1 MRAASPTDVKAL
13 LERAAR
19 TQQTLDALSAHES
32 ALHEDVRTA
41 YQASQDLAARG
52 RLHGIPLDRLRDV
65 NGARLPVGRLQ
76 EAGYRTVAELV
87 DVPAEALRQ
96 IPGIGAAGAERT
108 VEAVRRVADAA
119 GQDTGVA
126 GYMDLHNPDAAA
138 LLTSLYRA
146 RAADRVLDRVRE
158 PAARIG
164 GALGGLA
171 DSARPL
177 AGRLRRVFVRRGRRE
192 QAQQAVVELDA
203 LFADQ
208 RTARELERIEVAS
221 RKLPPKTPRVGTART
236 DFEKH
241 SADYFSILSR
251 IVGDGDRTDAA
262 RGFLTGDLAGRIAD
276 QRLDQTHLRVSL
288 RNYQSFG
295 ARFALAQRRVILGD
309 EMGCGKTVES
319 IAALAHLRAEG
330 ARHFLVV
337 CPASVLVNWMREVAA
352 HSTLRPYRLHGAER
366 EASTRN
372 WVRSGGVGVT
382 TFEAVQSLE
391 VPPRLSVAMMVVDE
405 AHYVKNPDTMRSA
418 AVRAWAERVERVLF
432 LTGTPMENRVEEF
445 RNLVGYLKPEIAA
458 SIGEIDAVAGSES
471 FRRAVGPA
479 YLRRNQEDVLSEL
492 PELVQVDDW
501 DDLGPQD
508 AEAYREAVAARSF
521 MGMRR
526 AAYASA
532 DPASCAKLRRL
543 VEIADEAGENGR
555 KVVVFSYFRDVLD
568 LVCRTLGDR
577 AFGPLTGDVPPAK
590 RQEMVDAFAAA
601 DGHAVL
607 VSQIQAGGVGL
618 NMQAA
623 SVVILCEPQ
632 VKPTLETQAI
642 ARAHRM
648 GQLRP
653 VQVHRLLATDSVDQ
667 RMLEI
672 LGEKQQLFDAFA
684 RRSDTA
690 ETMPEAVGQ
699 TGQAMA
705 RQVIAAERE
714 RLGLASEGLPGS
726 KRRGKDADTGAEV
739 A

>member
-1 MRAASPTDVKAL
+1 MAQGMRAATPADVRAL
-13 LERAAR
+13 LRRAAD
-19 TQQTLDALSAHES
+19 TQSGLDALQERENE
-32 ALHEDVRTA
+32 LHRDVRAA
-41 YQASQDLAARG
+41 YQASQSLAAHG
-52 RLHGIPLDRLRDV
+52 RLHAIALDRLRDV
-65 NGARLPVGRLQ
+65 NGARLPVAKLQ
-76 EAGYRTVAELV
+76 EGGYQTVADLV
-87 DVPAEALRQ
+87 DVPAEKLTQ
-96 IPGIGAAGAERT
+96 IPGIGAATAERT

-126 GYMDLHNPDAAA
+126 GYLDLHNPDAVA

-146 RAADRVLDRVRE
+146 RAADRVLEKVRE
-158 PAARIG
+158 PATRLG
-164 GALGGLA
+164 GAITGLA
-171 DSARPL
+171 TSARPL
-177 AGRLRRVFVRRGRRE
+177 AGRLRRVFVRGGRRE
-192 QAQQAVVELDA
+192 EAQQAVDRLEGI
-203 LFADQ
+203 FADP
-208 RTARELERIEVAS
+208 RTEKDLARIESAAQ
-221 RKLPPKTPRVGTART
+221 KLPPKTPRVGTARN

-251 IVGDGDRTDAA
+251 IVGSGERPDAA
-262 RGFLTGDLAGRIAD
+262 RGFLTDDLASRIAD
-276 QRLDQTHLRVSL
+276 QHLDQTHLRVSL

-319 IAALAHLRAEG
+319 IAALAHLRGEG

-337 CPASVLVNWMREVAA
+337 CPASVLVNWMREVSS

-366 EASTRN
+366 EANTRN

-382 TFEAVQSLE
+382 TFEAVQSLA

-405 AHYVKNPDTMRSA
+405 AHYVKNPDTMRSL
-418 AVRAWAERVERVLF
+418 AVRAWAERVPRVLF
-432 LTGTPMENRVEEF
+432 LTGTPMENKVEEF
-445 RNLVGYLKPEIAA
+445 RNLVGYLQPDIAA
-458 SIGEIDAVAGSES
+458 EIGEIDAVAGSES
-471 FRRAVGPA
+471 FRRSVGPA

-492 PELVQVDDW
+492 PKLVQVDEW
-501 DDLGPQD
+501 DDLGLED

-521 MGMRR
+521 MAMRR

-532 DPASCAKLRRL
+532 DPGSCAKLRRL

-555 KVVVFSYFRDVLD
+555 KVVVFSYFRDILE

-577 AFGPLTGDVPPAK
+577 AFGPLTGDVPPSK

-601 DGHAVL
+601 KGEAVL

-648 GQLRP
+648 GQIRS

-672 LGEKQQLFDAFA
+672 LEAKQELFDAFA

-690 ETMPEAVGQ
+690 DSMPEAVG
-699 TGQAMA
+699 GQAMA

-714 RLGLASEGLPGS
+714 RLGLKSEGV
-726 KRRGKDADTGAEV
+726 GKSAGAGQLDAVG
-739 A
+739 